1 MPILFV
7 VRKGL
12 KKLDSK
18 FSTDIWAVS
27 LDNVVEV
34 VGNPDCP
41 HITDGLEVGGAY
53 QFQEEQWFAVAK
65 KRREFYKCMEQ
76 LATLVGYN
84 WRAAGADAPGPFREL
99 FRHPGEFGTIGPVAS
114 AKLAADFAAWDVRAL
129 ALGKRFY
136 FWFGLMSKMFEYAKH
151 DGAVWQESI

>member
-1 MPILFV
+1 MPVLFV

-12 KKLDSK
+12 KRLESK
-18 FSTDIWAVS
+18 FDTNIWAMS

-34 VGNPDCP
+34 VGHPDCP
-41 HITDGLEVGGAY
+41 HITDGLEVGRAY
-53 QFQEEQWFAVAK
+53 QFEEEQWFAVGR
-65 KRREFYKCMEQ
+65 KRREFYKRMEQ
-76 LATLVGYN
+76 LAELVGYN

-136 FWFGLMSKMFEYAKH
+136 SWFGLMSKMFDYAKN
-151 DGAVWQESI
+151 DGAVWQQ

>member
-1 MPILFV
+1 MPVLFV

-18 FSTDIWAVS
+18 FSTDIWAMS

-41 HITDGLEVGGAY
+41 NITDGLEVGGAY

-65 KRREFYKCMEQ
+65 KRREFYKRMEQ

-114 AKLAADFAAWDVRAL
+114 AKLASDFAAWDVRAL

-136 FWFGLMSKMFEYAKH
+136 FWYGLMSKMFDYAKN
-151 DGAVWQESI
+151 DGAIWQQ